1 MKTIAPCAVALA
13 LALFTSNTARA
24 EDWDSTGWVKLGER
38 TVSGRYDRDKITV
51 GRYEGRFSKLTMH
64 VQRSD
69 IELLDFEITFSNGE
83 RYHPPLRHYFREGQ
97 RTRVID
103 LPGDDRVI
111 RDINMRYKNLAGG
124 GSASVSVWGLKSGD
138 GGGGG
143 GGGGGREPRD
153 GGRGARSSDAG
164 WDSTGWRLLGE
175 RSVAG
180 RYDHDTITVGAY
192 KGRFEKL
199 SMVVL
204 DSDLELIDISIK
216 FASGR
221 PYHPATRH
229 FFREGSRSRI
239 FDLPGDDRV
248 IRQIDL
254 RYKNTAGG
262 GAAKVQIWA
271 R

>member
-1 MKTIAPCAVALA
+1 MKKIAPCAIALA

-38 TVSGRYDRDKITV
+38 TVSGKYDHDKISV
-51 GRYEGRFSKLTMH
+51 GRYEGKFTKLTLF

-69 IELLDFEITFSNGE
+69 IELLDFEITFANGE
-83 RYHPPLRHYFREGQ
+83 RFHPALRHFFKEGQ
-97 RTRVID
+97 RTRVVD
-103 LPGDDRVI
+103 LPGDERVI
-111 RDINMRYKNLAGG
+111 RDINLRYKNLPGG
-124 GSASVSVWGLKSGD
+124 GSASVSVWGWKSD
-138 GGGGG
+138 
-143 GGGGGREPRD
+143 GGGGGREARD
-153 GGRGARSSDAG
+153 SRPARHGDGG

-180 RYDHDTITVGAY
+180 RYDHDTIMVGAY

-204 DSDLELIDISIK
+204 DSDLELVDMSVK

-221 PYHPATRH
+221 PYHPTTRH
-229 FFREGSRSRI
+229 FFKEGSRSRI

-254 RYKNTAGG
+254 RYKNVPGG
-262 GAAKVQIWA
+262 GSAKVQIWA

>member
-1 MKTIAPCAVALA
+1 MKTIATCAVAAA
-13 LALFTSNTARA
+13 LALFTSTPARA

-38 TVSGRYDRDKITV
+38 TVSGKYDHDKISV
-51 GRYEGRFSKLTMH
+51 GRYDGRFSKLTLF

-69 IELLDFEITFSNGE
+69 IELLDFEITFANGE
-83 RYHPPLRHYFREGQ
+83 RFHPVLRHFFREGQ

-111 RDINMRYKNLAGG
+111 RDINMRYKNLAAG
-124 GSASVSVWGLKSGD
+124 GSASVSVWGLKTD
-138 GGGGG
+138 GG
-143 GGGGGREPRD
+143 GGGGGREARD
-153 GGRGARSSDAG
+153 SGRPTRSSDPG
-164 WDSTGWRLLGE
+164 WDSTGWKLLGE

-180 RYDHDTITVGAY
+180 RYDHDTIIVGAY

-204 DSDLELIDISIK
+204 DSDLELIDLSIK

-221 PYHPATRH
+221 PYHPTTRH
-229 FFREGSRSRI
+229 YFREGSRSRI
-239 FDLPGDDRV
+239 FDLPGDERS

-254 RYKNTAGG
+254 RYKNVPGG
-262 GAAKVQIWA
+262 GSAKVQIWA